1 MAAPAQL
8 FAFLSCPT
16 CPTCPCPVWGG
27 GYVLRTPIQQTI
39 SQPKFTAINISMGTT
54 PLGGA
59 SETLAITAIEKK
71 FGILKYWVIFKG
83 IMNKKQNITMTDIHC
98 QLDEARQK
106 VDWEDVTEQINDLR
120 VAEAA
125 KAQEMLEEVL
135 DELNRL
141 KRKSSTAMGSD
152 FRLGLHVE
160 DEFDKFTFE
169 INRYWE
175 VWKKT
180 KENFLKNQIYFETAS
195 NK

>member
-1 MAAPAQL
+1 
-8 FAFLSCPT
+8 
-16 CPTCPCPVWGG
+16 
-27 GYVLRTPIQQTI
+27 
-39 SQPKFTAINISMGTT
+39 MGST

-83 IMNKKQNITMTDIHC
+83 IMNKKQNITMTDIQC

-106 VDWEDVTEQINDLR
+106 ADWEDVTEQINDLR

-141 KRKSSTAMGSD
+141 KRKSSTAMGND

-175 VWKKT
+175 YWKKR

>member
-1 MAAPAQL
+1 
-8 FAFLSCPT
+8 
-16 CPTCPCPVWGG
+16 
-27 GYVLRTPIQQTI
+27 
-39 SQPKFTAINISMGTT
+39 MGST

-83 IMNKKQNITMTDIHC
+83 IMNNTQNITMTDIQC
-98 QLDEARQK
+98 QLDEAQLK
-106 VDWEDVTEQINDLR
+106 DVVKRINDLK

-141 KRKSSTAMGSD
+141 KCKSSTAMGND
-152 FRLGLHVE
+152 FHLGSHVE
-160 DEFDKFTFE
+160 AEFDKFTFE
-169 INRYWE
+169 INRYLEHWQKRE
-175 VWKKT
+175 
-180 KENFLKNQIYFETAS
+180 ENYLKNQVYFETAS